1 MSARLTNRFLSVIG
15 TLTCICILQTAADAG
30 ELGKK
35 RPEPGVEPAW
45 KTLADGQGVA
55 VVVSQKKPLKRK
67 HTKIEDGQGYYWLQ
81 GVIEVELQNMSGEEV
96 VLEDFEVHNLVFVDV
111 KSGLSFILF
120 HSCACAA
127 QCDARSEAATWSR
140 KALRLRPG
148 ERKVLTFEDFG
159 CSGSMYVPPPAGE
172 YDLYYRIR
180 PYVDKLEGLKCE
192 KPDSIKDVLDSCR
205 SLLDSIEFWRGAWT
219 GIPVRVKLKK

>member
-1 MSARLTNRFLSVIG
+1 MAVMLPNRWLSLVG
-15 TLTCICILQTAADAG
+15 VLVCAWILQSTASAG
-30 ELGKK
+30 ELGHK

-45 KTLADGQGVA
+45 KTFANGEGVA

-67 HTKIEDGQGYYWLQ
+67 HAKTEDGPGYYWLQ
-81 GVIEVELQNMSGEEV
+81 GVIEVELQNMSGQEV

-127 QCDARSEAATWSR
+127 QCDAGGEAATWSR
-140 KALRLRPG
+140 KPLRLRPG
-148 ERKVLTFEDFG
+148 ERKTLLFEDFG
-159 CSGSMYVPPPAGE
+159 CSGSMYVPPPSGE

-180 PYVDKLEGLKCE
+180 PYVERLDGLDCE
-192 KPDSIKDVLDSCR
+192 KPDGVKAVLDSCR
-205 SLLDSIEFWRGAWT
+205 ALLSSVDFWRGAWT
-219 GIPVRVKLKK
+219 GIPVRVRLGK